1 MRVLAERD
9 PASLPWGTLGVEYV
23 FEATGLFS
31 SRAKAGAHLEA
42 GAKKVI
48 ITAPGKEV
56 DATFVFGVNH
66 ELYDPTAHHVV
77 SNASC
82 TTNCLAPMVK
92 VLHETVGIRHGWL
105 TTTHAYTNDQR
116 ILDVQHSK
124 DMRRARAAA
133 INIIPTSTGAAKAIG
148 LVYPELAGK
157 LDGGAMR
164 VPVPGRLGLRP
175 DLRGE
180 PRGHRG
186 GAPRGLRGGRGGTL
200 KGILKATDEPIV
212 SSDIIGEHHSTVVDL
227 PLISQVAPDF
237 FRVVGWYDN
246 ENAYA
251 LRCVDLLEF
260 MAGRDRG
267 MSLPTLADLRRPR
280 GARVLLRLDLN
291 VPVAGGEVQDA
302 SRIEAALPTLRW
314 LLERAVGGRRM
325 LPPRQGQGIA
335 RSGLLAETGGRR
347 PAERPRAAGP
357 LRRRLPRRV
366 ARQRRARLAAA
377 AREPPLPPR
386 REGQ

>member
-1 MRVLAERD
+1 MSVKVAINGFGRIGRLVARHLKAREGFDLVAINDLTSPDMLGYLFAHDSVHGKYRGTVEVDGQDLVIDGDRMQVLAERS
-9 PASLPWGTLGVEYV
+9 PANLPWGVLGVDYV
-23 FEATGLFS
+23 FEATGLF
-31 SRAKAGAHLEA
+31 RTRDAAGAHLEA

-66 ELYDPTAHHVV
+66 ELYDPSAHHVV

-82 TTNCLAPMVK
+82 TTNCLGPMAK

-133 INIIPTSTGAAKAIG
+133 INIIPTTTGAAKAIG

-157 LDGGAMR
+157 LDGAAMR
-164 VPVPGRLGLRP
+164 VPVPDASVCDLTFVASREGTVEELR
-175 DLRGE
+175 E
-180 PRGHRG
+180 AFKEAAS
-186 GAPRGLRGGRGGTL
+186 GALN
-200 KGILKATDEPIV
+200 GILKATDVPIV
-212 SSDIIGEHHSTVVDL
+212 SSDIIGESHSTVIDL

-267 MSLPTLADLRRPR
+267 
-280 GARVLLRLDLN
+280 
-291 VPVAGGEVQDA
+291 
-302 SRIEAALPTLRW
+302 
-314 LLERAVGGRRM
+314 
-325 LPPRQGQGIA
+325 
-335 RSGLLAETGGRR
+335 
-347 PAERPRAAGP
+347 
-357 LRRRLPRRV
+357 
-366 ARQRRARLAAA
+366 
-377 AREPPLPPR
+377 
-386 REGQ
+386 